1 MVRLCVSN
9 WQAVYQ
15 EVWMPRSVVV
25 LVSALLCAV
34 PVLAQQFTT
43 SACEAGNG
51 GDSWLLGHQDRV
63 CELRSTTL
71 PVIGGKLSLLGKNG
85 GIDVIGEERQD
96 IALEARVMT
105 QDSSREEAQALARE
119 VKIVTTGTIHA
130 DGPTSWGF
138 SHRSWSVNWSLRV
151 PRHIA
156 ADLQTTNGGIK
167 VTNVVGVMHVD
178 TTNGGLTLQD
188 LAGDVHATTVNGG
201 LEVKLDG
208 NEWHGAGLEA
218 RATNGGVHVKAPDNY
233 SAHLVAETVNG
244 GIFVGF
250 PITIQGKI
258 RHQIDTNIGQGGPT
272 IHVQTVNGGVS
283 IQPAH
288 PI

>member
-1 MVRLCVSN
+1 MHRC
-9 WQAVYQ
+9 
-15 EVWMPRSVVV
+15 VV
-25 LVSALLCAV
+25 LLLSALLFAGRV
-34 PVLAQQFTT
+34 PAQQFTT
-43 SACEAGNG
+43 VACDTDNGN
-51 GDSWLLGHQDRV
+51 DSWLLGHQNRF

-71 PVIGGKLSLLGKNG
+71 PLIDGKVSVSGKNG

-130 DGPTSWGF
+130 DGPTLWGL
-138 SHRSWSVNWSLRV
+138 SHRSWSVSWSLRV
-151 PRHIA
+151 PRHVA
-156 ADLQTTNGGIK
+156 ADLHTVNGGIK
-167 VTNVVGVMHVD
+167 VTNVVGEMHAD
-178 TTNGGLTLQD
+178 TTNGGLTLDD

-201 LEVKLDG
+201 LEVRLDG

-218 RATNGGVHVKAPDNY
+218 RSTNGGVHVKAPDHY

-244 GIFVGF
+244 GISVGF

-272 IHVQTVNGGVS
+272 IHLQTVNGGVS
-283 IQPAH
+283 IEPAN